1 MEVKKDKKRLALTS
15 ILTLIVTFFLDSFLN
30 YSDADF
36 LIIYLLIYL
45 VANLHLSE

>member
-1 MEVKKDKKRLALTS
+1 MVKKEKKRLALTS
-15 ILTLIVTFFLDSFLN
+15 GLTLIITFSLDSFFN
-30 YSDADF
+30 FGDTDF